1 MIQQGRPEQ
10 SFTLLKPPNCRTPSL
25 LLCFRGI
32 RPNSGSSHVFPDWLR
47 HLAARQGDCADA
59 GLRTVT
65 TIGDAQTPS
74 TIASAVYSGR
84 KFGGEL
90 GLTVDDPA
98 LNIRRE
104 SPCRRTITR
113 PLGPVLRC
121 GLPGRQH
128 ISPRSE
134 ESVRFRLRQCPDGR
148 RKADYCGW
156 PASTVSG
163 SPSTRA
169 PS

>member
-1 MIQQGRPEQ
+1 MIQQWRPEQ

-74 TIASAVYSGR
+74 TIASAVYSGH

-104 SPCRRTITR
+104 SPCWRITY

-121 GLPGRQH
+121 GSPGRQRIH
-128 ISPRSE
+128 D
-134 ESVRFRLRQCPDGR
+134 RLDRGVLTFSLAAMPDGR

-163 SPSTRA
+163 SASTRA